1 MPKFFWLSSQQN
13 RNSSPVQIKSSTMS
27 YRDLRNFTEM
37 MRALGYP
44 RLISMENFRNP
55 NFPLVAEVLKWLV
68 KRYDPSADVI
78 GDTDTEQDRVIFI
91 KTIAEFMATKAHIK
105 LNTKKLYQ
113 SDGYAVK
120 ELLKVTSVLYNAMKT
135 NTSNQ
140 ADSNEDS
147 DVSALSFDITS
158 RIGDLKE
165 ARRLASEIT
174 SKGSTLYDLLGR
186 EVDLREQRSI
196 VIAKSLEINEVE
208 RGMSDSIKAVE
219 NEVKKTMMM
228 LDNVASDEANLEA
241 KIEKK
246 RNELERNNKRLQ
258 TLQSVR
264 PAYMDEYEKLEE
276 DLQKLYETY
285 VLKFRNLSHLEA
297 QLEDFY
303 RSEQD
308 KFEETEEKL
317 KQMAER
323 LKTEEKIRDN
333 IPHQE
338 EVADDSEESD
348 DDDLDDDEDDD
359 DEQRQMRQRPDDKKT
374 KKVNVSKRKA
384 AAGERKQRVM
394 GNMMGNISEE
404 DSDSDDDDDDDEDD
418 SEIDLD
424 ADDQEDS
431 GDDVVAPPNPRK
443 RQPPQPE
450 DSDNDF

>member
-1 MPKFFWLSSQQN
+1 
-13 RNSSPVQIKSSTMS
+13 MS

-140 ADSNEDS
+140 TDSNDDS

-333 IPHQE
+333 IPHHE
-338 EVADDSEESD
+338 EVAGMNDDSEESD

-359 DEQRQMRQRPDDKKT
+359 DEQRQMRQRPDGFDIPEDP
-374 KKVNVSKRKA
+374 A

-424 ADDQEDS
+424 ADDQDDS

-443 RQPPQPE
+443 RQPPQLD

>member
-1 MPKFFWLSSQQN
+1 
-13 RNSSPVQIKSSTMS
+13 MS

-68 KRYDPSADVI
+68 KRYDPTADVHS
-78 GDTDTEQDRVIFI
+78 DTDTEQDRVIFI

-120 ELLKVTSVLYNAMKT
+120 ELLKVTSVLYNAVKT
-135 NTSNQ
+135 NVINQ
-140 ADSNEDS
+140 SDSTDDT
-147 DVSALSFDITS
+147 DVSALSFDISS

-174 SKGSTLYDLLGR
+174 TKGATLYDLLGR

-208 RGMSDSIKAVE
+208 KGMTDSIRAVE

-246 RNELERNNKRLQ
+246 RNELDRNNKRLQ

-285 VLKFRNLSHLEA
+285 VLKFRDLSYLES

-323 LKTEEKIRDN
+323 LKNEEKIRDK
-333 IPHQE
+333 IAPD
-338 EVADDSEESD
+338 VVVDDSEESD
-348 DDDLDDDEDDD
+348 DDLDDDDDDDDDD
-359 DEQRQMRQRPDDKKT
+359 DERQMRPRPD
-374 KKVNVSKRKA
+374 A
-384 AAGERKQRVM
+384 AAGERKQKVV

-404 DSDSDDDDDDDEDD
+404 DSDSDDDDDDDDDD
-418 SEIDLD
+418 SEIDLEG
-424 ADDQEDS
+424 DDPEDLS
-431 GDDVVAPPNPRK
+431 GDDVVAPPNARK
-443 RQPPQPE
+443 RQQQLD

>member
-1 MPKFFWLSSQQN
+1 
-13 RNSSPVQIKSSTMS
+13 
-27 YRDLRNFTEM
+27 M

-68 KRYDPSADVI
+68 KRYDPTADVHS
-78 GDTDTEQDRVIFI
+78 DTDTEQDRVIFI

-135 NTSNQ
+135 NTGTQ
-140 ADSNEDS
+140 ADSTDDT
-147 DVSALSFDITS
+147 DVTALSFDITS

-174 SKGSTLYDLLGR
+174 TKGSTLYDLLGR
-186 EVDLREQRSI
+186 EVDLREQRSV
-196 VIAKSLEINEVE
+196 VIAKSLEINDVE
-208 RGMSDSIKAVE
+208 RGMTESIRAVE
-219 NEVKKTMMM
+219 GEIKKTLMM

-285 VLKFRNLSHLEA
+285 VLKFRNLAYLES
-297 QLEDFY
+297 QLEEYY

-323 LKTEEKIRDN
+323 LKNEEKL
-333 IPHQE
+333 HQKLNPDDE
-338 EVADDSEESD
+338 DVVVDDSEESE
-348 DDDLDDDEDDD
+348 DDDLDDEDDD
-359 DEQRQMRQRPDDKKT
+359 EEGDQGQMRQRP
-374 KKVNVSKRKA
+374 VA
-384 AAGERKQRVM
+384 AAGERKQRVV

-404 DSDSDDDDDDDEDD
+404 ESSDDDDDEDD

-424 ADDQEDS
+424 GDDQDDDS
-431 GDDVVAPPNPRK
+431 GDDVVAPPNARK
-443 RQPPQPE
+443 RQQQQLD